1 MDYLLSARVFLPKA
15 SFARNWVIKNIRRRQ
30 LAIQE
35 EQLYTECGARLNNFY
50 LSKLLWFFPSLLAKN
65 LKDLLDGSDYH
76 FLSYTTFITKHNIKT
91 NHLEYY
97 KVVSALKH
105 FRKKYSNNQNFTTLE
120 KAADNLFSSEKV
132 CRRIYQILVKRRLP
146 HLGKLGKVACWRYFF
161 KCTSYWENTY
171 QLPFL
176 CTTETKLRVFQF
188 KFLHRRVAT
197 NDFLINI
204 GKKGDKLLFFL
215 RWFPRDTCASFLGL

>member
-1 MDYLLSARVFLPKA
+1 M
-15 SFARNWVIKNIRRRQ
+15 
-30 LAIQE
+30 
-35 EQLYTECGARLNNFY
+35 
-50 LSKLLWFFPSLLAKN
+50 AKN

-132 CRRIYQILVKRRLP
+132 CRKIYQILVKRKTSSPGKARESGLLKIFFQMYKL
-146 HLGKLGKVACWRYFF
+146 LGKYL
-161 KCTSYWENTY
+161 S
-171 QLPFL
+171 
-176 CTTETKLRVFQF
+176 
-188 KFLHRRVAT
+188 AT
-197 NDFLINI
+197 FSMHYGNEV
-204 GKKGDKLLFFL
+204 KGI
-215 RWFPRDTCASFLGL
+215 SI